1 MPQASDESSIQLSAS
16 LTFEDHGTE
25 FYLISEGD
33 GHDLTLSLEA
43 PVAERLARFILSRR
57 GFAVSGGKS

>member
-1 MPQASDESSIQLSAS
+1 MGDPADEISTKLSPSLSI
-16 LTFEDHGTE
+16 EDHGTE
-25 FYLISEGD
+25 FYLVSEGD

-57 GFAVSGGKS
+57 GLVASGGRP